1 MGFGLTLA
9 TTAPLLLLFI
19 AMAVW
24 MPLMLVIS
32 LLVLSNL
39 AFGLIVPNAKE
50 RAMEPLPQIAGAAGA
65 AMGWIQMKWAP
76 RSAG

>member
-1 MGFGLTLA
+1 
-9 TTAPLLLLFI
+9 
-19 AMAVW
+19 